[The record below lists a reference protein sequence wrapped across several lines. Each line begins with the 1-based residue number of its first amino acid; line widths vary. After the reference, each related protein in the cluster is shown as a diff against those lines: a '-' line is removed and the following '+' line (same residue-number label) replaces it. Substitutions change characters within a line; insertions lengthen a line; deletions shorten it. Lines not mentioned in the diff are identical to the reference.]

1 MIICCPL
8 PQEGDALSPPFQR
21 LLWVSILNAADWL
34 REHPQFP
41 LLYSLPRNKPKYQA
55 EPWAGQGIEE
65 FAPPHLVLARGWGD
79 CDDYVIW
86 RGGELIVRSFP
97 CHPRIIQKTENN
109 HYHTQLTRDFD
120 DLTEDPCLQR
130 MGHPYVYLTNDLSLR
145 PMTNPPY
152 SSMVKK

>member
-8 PQEGDALSPPFQR
+8 PQEGDALGPPFQR

-41 LLYSLPRNKPKYQA
+41 LLYSLPPKKPKYQA

-65 FAPPHLVLARGWGD
+65 FATPRDVLARNWGD

-86 RGGELIVRSFP
+86 RGAELVMRGYP
-97 CHPRIIQKTENN
+97 CHARILRDDTNN

-120 DLTEDPCLQR
+120 ELTEDPSLQR
-130 MGHPYVYLTNDLSLR
+130 LGQPYVYVTNDLSMR
-145 PMTNPPY
+145 PMANPPY
-152 SSMVKK
+152 STVKI